1 MDYKSS
7 FSKTL
12 SKKIQKSPEKL
23 LTNNL
28 QGAILLLSIKKR
40 HEIQTTRTVKGL
52 VKMKTL
58 QELLKQTKGAK
69 KEGIFGIDACKESI
83 RSTIELDAKQGKKT
97 SLYTLLEEYVDRA
110 NKDIFFNSNM
120 VQACWQLINEVG
132 EVR

>member
-1 MDYKSS
+1 
-7 FSKTL
+7 
-12 SKKIQKSPEKL
+12 
-23 LTNNL
+23 
-28 QGAILLLSIKKR
+28 
-40 HEIQTTRTVKGL
+40 
-52 VKMKTL
+52 MKTL
-58 QELLKQTKGAK
+58 QELLKQTKSAK